1 MVVLYVDPNSEL
13 RARRG
18 ALLAGAGLTV
28 YEADSPD
35 AAVAIA
41 QQLRELDLLLSE
53 GVLEGDF
60 TGFELRDAIR
70 ERFPA
75 MRAVFT
81 SRYVLS
87 GFESLFAGCPVIFEP
102 VDEVKLVQEILN
114 HSPDTP
120 PKAAAEPAPAEA
132 PPVLAPDTVLGHY
145 VIKSLLYKEP
155 ESETYLAVQRSVN
168 RDVALV
174 LLKPELLVNEA
185 AVNEFRERS
194 RIKAAITHPRIAPL
208 YEAKQIDGHVFY
220 TREMPHGRSLDELIL
235 AGKKFGEKTLVN
247 IITGVSEAMSQA
259 ALRGYHYRMPS
270 PRDIFVDSEHEA
282 SIVNVFR
289 PQGDKRRSH
298 SADTGRFLLMLRPL
312 CDSARARHMVDDLAH
327 LRLDWQTLHRRSEQL
342 QEEHR
347 QHSLLGRADT
357 KEAHDIQAARSA
369 AVGPPLWVRL
379 GLGLAFVV
387 ACVTLYLHG
396 RGEPGPARP
405 VREEFVPVAAGE
417 FIYQKEEKRTL
428 PEFWIGKT
436 EVTIGQYAEFLQ
448 ALAENPLI
456 VNGFNH
462 PEQPADKTD
471 HKPESWDE
479 LYKAASAGGR
489 FNGDR
494 VDINCPVVNVDLW
507 DAWAYAHW
515 KGMRL
520 PTEEEWEK
528 AARGKDGRI
537 FPWGNDPQPNAA
549 NLGDDYDATGTNG
562 GKTDGHNFL
571 QPVDKIKKDISPCG
585 ALGMAG
591 NVEEWTDSWADHPD
605 FPDLVVPV
613 VRGGSFALKNATN
626 LLTSRFLAKSS
637 RSHSINRGFRIA
649 SDKPPAPSSGK

>member
-28 YEADSPD
+28 YEADSPE

-41 QQLRELDLLLSE
+41 QQLPELDLLLSE

-60 TGFELRDAIR
+60 TGFDLRDAICV
-70 ERFPA
+70 RFPA

-81 SRYVLS
+81 SRSDLT
-87 GFESLFAGCPVIFEP
+87 GFETLFGGCPVIFEP
-102 VDEVKLVQEILN
+102 VDEAKLVQEIIN
-114 HSPDTP
+114 NRPDA
-120 PKAAAEPAPAEA
+120 PKNAEA
-132 PPVLAPDTVLGHY
+132 KPAQSEPPPILAPDTVLGNY
-145 VIKSLLYKEP
+145 VIKTLLYREP
-155 ESETYLAVQRSVN
+155 ETETYLAVQRSVN
-168 RDVALV
+168 REVALI
-174 LLKPELLVNEA
+174 LLKPELLSNEA
-185 AVNEFRERS
+185 VMMEFKERS
-194 RIKAAITHPRIAPL
+194 RLKAAITHSRIAPL
-208 YEAKQIDGHVFY
+208 YEAKQIDGHAFY
-220 TREMPHGRSLDELIL
+220 TREMPHGRSLDDLIQ
-235 AGKKFGEKTLVN
+235 AGEKYNEKTLVN

-259 ALRGYHYRMPS
+259 ALCGFHYRMPS

-289 PQGDKRRSH
+289 PQADRRRNH

-312 CDSARARHMVDDLAH
+312 CDSARAKRMVDDLAH

-347 QHSLLGRADT
+347 QHSLLGRADS
-357 KEAHDIQAARSA
+357 KETQDIRAARSA
-369 AVGPPLWVRL
+369 TAGPPLWVRL
-379 GLGLAFVV
+379 VLGLAFVV

-396 RGEPGPARP
+396 RSEPGPARP
-405 VREEFVPVAAGE
+405 VKEKFVLVAAGK
-417 FIYQKEEKRTL
+417 FVYQKNEKRNL

-448 ALAENPLI
+448 ALKENPLI
-456 VNGFNH
+456 ANGFNH
-462 PEQPADKTD
+462 PEQPADKKD
-471 HKPESWDE
+471 YKPESWDE
-479 LYKAASAGGR
+479 LYKAASAGGL
-489 FNGDR
+489 FNNHR
-494 VDINCPVVNVDLW
+494 VDVNCPVVNVDLW

-528 AARGKDGRI
+528 AARGNDGFT
-537 FPWGNDPQPNAA
+537 FPWGNDPRPNAA
-549 NLGDDYDATGTNG
+549 NLGDDYDPNGKNG

-613 VRGGSFALKNATN
+613 VRGGNFALKNSNN
-626 LLTSRFLAKSS
+626 LLTARFLAKSPG
-637 RSHSINRGFRIA
+637 SHSINRGFRIV